1 MIKKTANKID
11 SGAYPEFAPNQT
23 LASGASVVVTDAH
36 GKAWVSVVVT
46 DAHGKAWVSVV
57 VTDAHGKAWVIDPHS
72 GTAKLLTAVHTK
84 AR

>member
-46 DAHGKAWVSVV
+46 DAHGKAWV
-57 VTDAHGKAWVIDPHS
+57 IDPHS